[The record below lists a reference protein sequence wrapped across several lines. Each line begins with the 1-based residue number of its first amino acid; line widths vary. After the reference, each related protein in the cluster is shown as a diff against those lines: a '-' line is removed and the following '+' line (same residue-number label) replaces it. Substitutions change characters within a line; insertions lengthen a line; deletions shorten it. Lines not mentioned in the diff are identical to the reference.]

1 MGGILV
7 LSSQFLFMLNPY
19 DYNWCVFTTVLRG
32 IGQAPLSAFI
42 FGMIGDVVEFGQW
55 KTHLRQESFIF
66 SGGSVG
72 AKIGMGASQAVITG
86 ILSLCGYIAS
96 TGAAVTQPQTVIQ
109 GIIGIYVFAQ
119 LLCGYSF

>member
-1 MGGILV
+1 
-7 LSSQFLFMLNPY
+7 MLNPY

-72 AKIGMGASQAVITG
+72 AEWGHPR
-86 ILSLCGYIAS
+86 L
-96 TGAAVTQPQTVIQ
+96 
-109 GIIGIYVFAQ
+109 
-119 LLCGYSF
+119 